1 MFGLGAEFSSGAD
14 FVFYLRQGKRLIP
27 KIFLDRQ
34 AYLPLVD
41 LVQALDLP
49 YSESASAGF
58 FQITAGN
65 EPIRLTRN
73 RNLVMLNDQ
82 PVALPS
88 PVVYSAQEWL
98 VHPEFISRVLNR
110 VVSDRL
116 TMDSSGSRFIQG
128 GINFN
133 RLNIFDTVSE
143 QGSRITLQFSA
154 PMDVEIRREPQRLVC
169 TMANVPV
176 EPLKTDLVAKDP
188 IVNSINFEELP
199 ESNQVIIQ
207 LSANSFTSRVTRLSA
222 QNVYLIELTKP
233 AAARSGESSA
243 QLKGNAGS
251 PPPGKRNSLRIF
263 LDPGHGG
270 KETGVK
276 LGEALFEKDQVLQLA
291 IRLRAVLQARLG
303 AEVLLSRQNDQMLSL
318 VERSELSNRVQAQL
332 FISLHIGNSNQSAES
347 VSRVYVF
354 RSELESGEEV
364 DKPSGLFIPW
374 DRLQLNYLDKS
385 RMLAELLQNEVNQQ
399 LNGGGAGV
407 TYRQAP
413 LRLLACLKTPAVLLE
428 IGNARQPQFLQQL
441 STPGFQE
448 SLNLAVLTAID
459 KFINQKG
466 PQ

>member
-1 MFGLGAEFSSGAD
+1 
-14 FVFYLRQGKRLIP
+14 
-27 KIFLDRQ
+27 
-34 AYLPLVD
+34 
-41 LVQALDLP
+41 
-49 YSESASAGF
+49 
-58 FQITAGN
+58 
-65 EPIRLTRN
+65 
-73 RNLVMLNDQ
+73 
-82 PVALPS
+82 
-88 PVVYSAQEWL
+88 L

-116 TMDSSGSRFIQG
+116 TMDSSETRFIQG
-128 GINFN
+128 GMNFN
-133 RLNIFDTVSE
+133 RLNIFNTGSE

-169 TMANVPV
+169 ALANVPV
-176 EPLKTDLVAKDP
+176 DPLKTDLVGKDP
-188 IVNSINFEELP
+188 IVNSISFEELP
-199 ESNQVIIQ
+199 DANQVIIQ
-207 LSANSFTSRVTRLSA
+207 LSANTFTSRITRLSA
-222 QNVYLIELTKP
+222 QNVYLIELAKP
-233 AAARSGESSA
+233 AAGRSGESNAA
-243 QLKGNAGS
+243 QLKGNTGS

-276 LGEALFEKDQVLQLA
+276 LGEALFEKDLVLQLA
-291 IRLRAVLQARLG
+291 IRLRAVLQTRLG

-318 VERSELSNRVQAQL
+318 VDRSELSNRAQAQM
-332 FISLHIGNSNQSAES
+332 FISLHIGNSNQGAES
-347 VSRVYVF
+347 LSRVYVY
-354 RSELESGEEV
+354 RPESEPGEEV

-374 DRLQLNYLDKS
+374 DRLQFNYLDKS

-448 SLNLAVLTAID
+448 ALNLAVLTALD